1 MFSKIIKFNNNR
13 EGSAIVWVVILLVII
28 SIITVSV
35 IFIARQNTIETVGQ
49 EQRIRAY
56 YLSLSG
62 IEIGY
67 AALMSSDT
75 SPGPKYIN
83 RFNASKADVTNTQTI
98 KDGGKTIGK
107 VDITIG
113 NVTIGGKR
121 WIQVKSIGTLADSNV
136 SVSSSLR
143 IDSTNHDI
151 IIREQ
156 FGK

>member
-1 MFSKIIKFNNNR
+1 MFNEAIKFNNKR
-13 EGSAIVWVVILLVII
+13 KGSAIVWAIILFTIIVILAT
-28 SIITVSV
+28 SI
-35 IFIARQNTIETVGQ
+35 IFIARQNTVETVGQ

-67 AALMSSDT
+67 AALMAPDS

-83 RFNASKADVTNTQTI
+83 RFDASKANVTNTQTI
-98 KDGGKTIGK
+98 KDGSTTIGK

-113 NVTIGGKR
+113 NVTVDGKR
-121 WIQVKSIGTLADSNV
+121 WIQVKSVGTLAGSNV

-143 IDSTNHDI
+143 IDSSNYDI
-151 IIREQ
+151 IIRDQ